1 MTECGTWDEAEAE
14 SLQPIGA
21 FMIRAAYGRIAS
33 LLAVTAFLAGCALVP
48 ATPEWVTDRR
58 PLPACGVELVTA
70 EGGMEADARRCL
82 LAAWEAGD
90 EAELISRFT
99 TADGDTT
106 TRYLRVHANGSIEI
120 FVDATL
126 DALGS
131 GRWERLECDSLAPVA
146 DDGETELVFTEQ
158 GCQTVTLP

>member
-1 MTECGTWDEAEAE
+1 MERGTWDEANA
-14 SLQPIGA
+14 Q
-21 FMIRAAYGRIAS
+21 IAS
-33 LLAVTAFLAGCALVP
+33 LALAVLLAGCALVP

-58 PLPACGVELVTA
+58 QLPACGVELVTS
-70 EGGMEADARRCL
+70 EGGMDGDARRCL
-82 LAAWEAGD
+82 LAAWEEGE

-106 TRYLRVHANGSIEI
+106 TRYMRVHANGFIEI

-131 GRWERLECDSLAPVA
+131 GRWERLACDSLAPVA
-146 DDGETELVFTEQ
+146 DDGDPELVFTEQ
-158 GCQTVTLP
+158 GCETLTLP

>member
-1 MTECGTWDEAEAE
+1 MR
-14 SLQPIGA
+14 SP
-21 FMIRAAYGRIAS
+21 IAS
-33 LLAVTAFLAGCALVP
+33 LLAITALLAGCALVP

-70 EGGMEADARRCL
+70 EGGMDGDARRCL
-82 LAAWEAGD
+82 LAAWQAGED
-90 EAELISRFT
+90 AELISRFT

-106 TRYLRVHANGSIEI
+106 TRHLRVHANGFIEI

-131 GRWERLECDSLAPVA
+131 GQWERLVCDSLAPVA
-146 DDGETELVFTEQ
+146 DDEDADLVFTEH
-158 GCQTVTLP
+158 GCQALTLP